1 MTENESL
8 PTGRRIDMT
17 SPSGMNSPEKGR
29 TIGFTGR
36 SNEYVNDSDFEF
48 NKKQKK
54 ENSLKIKNKTEM

>member
-1 MTENESL
+1 
-8 PTGRRIDMT
+8 MT